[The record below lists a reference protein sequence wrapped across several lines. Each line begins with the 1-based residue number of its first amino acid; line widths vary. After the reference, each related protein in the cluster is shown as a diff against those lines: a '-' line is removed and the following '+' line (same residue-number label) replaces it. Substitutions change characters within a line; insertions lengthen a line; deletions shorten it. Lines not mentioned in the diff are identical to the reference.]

1 MPVVDVPLP
10 AFAALIS
17 SFLWAATSVYTFSTV
32 KEIGPALF
40 NSYRVLI
47 GFVALWVL
55 TIAMGQVPALGWRA
69 VLLIMGS
76 GVLGVYL
83 GNILSY
89 ATLVRLGPRR
99 TVVFM
104 AMSSPIVIVFGAI
117 VLSEVLS
124 PQAYAGVFL
133 ILVAVLVMG
142 LFDVKKD
149 QHAQNRYPTR
159 RKTPSFRAGRNAKA
173 AFSRFLR

>member
-1 MPVVDVPLP
+1 
-10 AFAALIS
+10 
-17 SFLWAATSVYTFSTV
+17 
-32 KEIGPALF
+32 
-40 NSYRVLI
+40 
-47 GFVALWVL
+47 
-55 TIAMGQVPALGWRA
+55 
-69 VLLIMGS
+69 MGS
-76 GVLGVYL
+76 GVVGVYL
-83 GNILSY
+83 RDILRY

-117 VLSEVLS
+117 MLNEILS

-149 QHAQNRYPTR
+149 QHVQNRYEMVSGVAIIGIAIGLVAAVFQASGILLAKLALIDAFTPLQATTLRISGALSAAVVYLFVTGRMRDMLSVNRTQLIEAVSYTHLTLPTKR
-159 RKTPSFRAGRNAKA
+159 IV
-173 AFSRFLR
+173 